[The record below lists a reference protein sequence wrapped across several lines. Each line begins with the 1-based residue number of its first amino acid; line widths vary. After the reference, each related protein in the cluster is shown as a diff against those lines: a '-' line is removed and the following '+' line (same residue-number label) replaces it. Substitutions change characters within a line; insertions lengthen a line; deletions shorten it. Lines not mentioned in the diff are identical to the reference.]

1 MRSETLDELL
11 DSAVR
16 RLPLPCDPQ
25 PAEQL
30 PGQQRQQQTAVR
42 LRDGGVWSTCSAKAG
57 IRVRCAAGT
66 LWLTHPAAPRD
77 VILRPGESFVA
88 RPGTGKV
95 VVQALDD
102 ATFWVE

>member
-16 RLPLPCDPQ
+16 RLPLPYDP
-25 PAEQL
+25 PAEQ
-30 PGQQRQQQTAVR
+30 TVVR
-42 LRDGGVWSTCSAKAG
+42 LGDGGVWSTCSAKAG
-57 IRVRCAAGT
+57 VRLRCASGT

-77 VILRPGESFVA
+77 IILRPGESFVA
-88 RPGTGKV
+88 RAGAGKV